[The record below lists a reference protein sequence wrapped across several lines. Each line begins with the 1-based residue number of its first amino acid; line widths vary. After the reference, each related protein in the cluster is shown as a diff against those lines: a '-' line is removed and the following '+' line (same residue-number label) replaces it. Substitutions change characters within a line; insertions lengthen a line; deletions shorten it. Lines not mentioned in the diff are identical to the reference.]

1 MTSEHGNPLVERLD
15 LSSELGP
22 SPGYAYVARAR
33 PGAFVFSAGA
43 VPLDRN
49 GDLVGEGDLEA
60 QVRAVVDNLDRALA
74 TAGAAS
80 DAVVKTTFYVVA
92 SERADLGRAWRVFAR
107 SPLSSAPSTLVGVTH
122 LGYEGQL
129 AEIEAI
135 AVVGSDG

>member
-1 MTSEHGNPLVERLD
+1 MHSQSGSSTVERLD
-15 LSSELGP
+15 LSADLGS

-33 PGAFVFSAGA
+33 PGTSVFTAGA

-60 QVRAVVDNLDRALA
+60 QVEAVVDNLDRALSAAGA
-74 TAGAAS
+74 TA
-80 DAVVKTTFYVVA
+80 DTVVKTTFYVVA

-107 SPLSSAPSTLVGVTH
+107 SPLSTAPSTLLGVTY

-135 AVVGSDG
+135 AVVDDG